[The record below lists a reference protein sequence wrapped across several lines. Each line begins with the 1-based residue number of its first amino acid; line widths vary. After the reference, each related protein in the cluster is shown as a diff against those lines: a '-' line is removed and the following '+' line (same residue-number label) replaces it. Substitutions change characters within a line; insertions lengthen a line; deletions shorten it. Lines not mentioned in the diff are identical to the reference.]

1 MARRLLLFLGL
12 GLQAPLLQAQTNED
26 VAFMQGSPL
35 GCFVRGFKFDRY
47 IPNKNIN
54 TTSLKLCQ
62 EHCQYVDGC
71 VKFSY
76 RAFWGECWFADINAV
91 EVPVDSPYLIVGYRT
106 CDAEGMHLP
115 ARCSTETPGN
125 GFPGQSAEASNSA
138 WPGGKQPYGLE
149 CWPKSWDGAPLPC
162 TQVDVLDDT
171 KNGWPGKCVGLV
183 EMKEINGSKC
193 GENCRQ
199 HPECQSW
206 QKTVYNSCWQ
216 GLGKDCFV
224 RGNFMP
230 KEAQRLQHGSVRVLK
245 DLTGYQIVGLWKG
258 FDNDE
263 GFFQNVQDAISFC
276 KHMCYSDFR
285 CQYWTYAP
293 NYGCWIEDASQEY
306 GPPFP
311 LTLDAARRDT
321 MFAQDCVAG
330 EYIQHFCPEG
340 SVSRKEPAAPVTL
353 SNCAERGFR
362 YEPPD
367 MFLSFRTAE
376 ANYEACRQ
384 RCKLTVYCNFF
395 AYWPDGGCHISGGD
409 AHRVPAENYE
419 VISGPTDCSKAY
431 STTTNLEAWATTA
444 PTLSPVVVQPGKTGV
459 KPKVAHDD
467 TKPVELPDTAHMA
480 EIAIVLHNLDVSS
493 LSEPEVHLLQARY
506 AQALSQTLGVPVDQV
521 QEGPGANDLKA
532 QVKLTPTAGGSMLT
546 AFTLNDPV
554 GSPDPAKLLAKLK
567 VPALPSN
574 LKAATSG
581 AALPP
586 SSMSGPLL
594 VSEPLVGTKE
604 HPLKGP
610 RPQPSFFSQWWP
622 LITVLAII
630 ACIGGGIFIHRMYEE
645 QLEEKRLVASGR
657 GISVQDSDM
666 SVSLKDVEDF
676 DSGYDPSPGSG
687 NGYQPTPYPA
697 PYQSSASY
705 GGPSSQQHVRKFW
718 AVCPVR
724 TCALALAPGMM
735 LQPRSVPMYPVA
747 ETSEAFQGKGINWLI
762 DASSELYN
770 RKSTWNLGKV
780 RTSALAND
788 DRRGDAWTTGRRR
801 REMVIQRTPGPDVR
815 PQFQDTEPLQSSL
828 RCALM
833 IIGTLFT
840 TDDRSLQGPSPTYP
854 LLQSLNPTS
863 SPAGPEE
870 GLEDATETPLSPRP
884 AASSRTDPHLFF
896 SPMPMQRHTEAP
908 AVSPCSPSRACRDIK
923 GDAAEE
929 LCHLSEAVNARVCTW
944 SDVGD
949 PKHLRS
955 RQDFSTHLSFSDAMA
970 LAQAIQSVADHVAD
984 RRGAVTIALAGA
996 GASLLAVRL
1005 LLRSRVDRFPEVP
1018 GYWLLGVLPELGPGA
1033 KFLTE
1038 KLEEWAEK
1046 YGQEGVYEMDLA
1058 GSRTVV
1064 CCNWQQAHPI
1074 LSLRPFKMPKNWR
1087 IQNVADIIG
1096 GSFFSEGDRW
1106 KRERRVLS
1114 PAFSRKNVESYIPA
1128 VECITQQL
1136 LREMG
1141 RDLSERGETNFSE
1154 LLPLYTADVICKTAL
1169 GQEMRMLEKRS
1180 SDIVSDV
1187 KALFQAFQTR
1197 FFAPLP
1203 YWKVPGL
1210 ASFFDNGA
1218 QVSKRFYNRSEQIL
1232 QTAQGGGRCIV
1243 DKLKDMDGDKF
1254 SHSELMDNLTVL
1266 FLAGTDTTSLAL
1278 CWSFYYLSKDLQL
1291 QTAVAQE
1298 VRTLPDGEISL
1309 TELETLPTVQAVWL
1323 ETLRCHGPA
1332 NALELQS
1339 TEEITL
1345 AGRKLPAGTE
1355 FLIAIRN
1362 ILKNDPEVK
1371 KKLGDDLQVFR
1382 PSRWLGP
1389 DGIVKHAPFDSLAF
1403 GYGPRICLGM
1413 RLAEYEGLLVI
1424 AKVVQKFVLEQWDK
1438 PPLMETANFVSNEPA
1453 SPVSIKL

>member
-1 MARRLLLFLGL
+1 MMTDFSLRVGSSSKYQVRNIWISRSLVWRCVAGRRPEPMARRLLLFLGL
-12 GLQAPLLQAQTNED
+12 GLQVSLLQAQTNED

-340 SVSRKEPAAPVTL
+340 FVSRKEPTAPVTL

-367 MFLSFRTAE
+367 MFLSFRTTE

-395 AYWPDGGCHISGGD
+395 AYWPDGGCHIAGGD

-431 STTTNLEAWATTA
+431 STTTNLEAWATTT

-467 TKPVELPDTAHMA
+467 TQPVELPDTAHMA

-506 AQALSQTLGVPVDQV
+506 AQAISQTLGVPVDQV
-521 QEGPGANDLKA
+521 QEGPSANDLKA

-622 LITVLAII
+622 LLTVLAII
-630 ACIGGGIFIHRMYEE
+630 VCIGGGIYFHRMYEE

-705 GGPSSQQHVRKFW
+705 GGPSSQSY
-718 AVCPVR
+718 
-724 TCALALAPGMM
+724 
-735 LQPRSVPMYPVA
+735 QPRQQNSY
-747 ETSEAFQGKGINWLI
+747 QG
-762 DASSELYN
+762 YN
-770 RKSTWNLGKV
+770 
-780 RTSALAND
+780 
-788 DRRGDAWTTGRRR
+788 
-801 REMVIQRTPGPDVR
+801 
-815 PQFQDTEPLQSSL
+815 PQPYQ
-828 RCALM
+828 
-833 IIGTLFT
+833 
-840 TDDRSLQGPSPTYP
+840 
-854 LLQSLNPTS
+854 
-863 SPAGPEE
+863 
-870 GLEDATETPLSPRP
+870 PRY
-884 AASSRTDPHLFF
+884 A
-896 SPMPMQRHTEAP
+896 
-908 AVSPCSPSRACRDIK
+908 
-923 GDAAEE
+923 
-929 LCHLSEAVNARVCTW
+929 
-944 SDVGD
+944 
-949 PKHLRS
+949 
-955 RQDFSTHLSFSDAMA
+955 
-970 LAQAIQSVADHVAD
+970 
-984 RRGAVTIALAGA
+984 
-996 GASLLAVRL
+996 
-1005 LLRSRVDRFPEVP
+1005 
-1018 GYWLLGVLPELGPGA
+1018 
-1033 KFLTE
+1033 
-1038 KLEEWAEK
+1038 
-1046 YGQEGVYEMDLA
+1046 
-1058 GSRTVV
+1058 
-1064 CCNWQQAHPI
+1064 
-1074 LSLRPFKMPKNWR
+1074 
-1087 IQNVADIIG
+1087 
-1096 GSFFSEGDRW
+1096 
-1106 KRERRVLS
+1106 
-1114 PAFSRKNVESYIPA
+1114 
-1128 VECITQQL
+1128 
-1136 LREMG
+1136 
-1141 RDLSERGETNFSE
+1141 
-1154 LLPLYTADVICKTAL
+1154 
-1169 GQEMRMLEKRS
+1169 
-1180 SDIVSDV
+1180 
-1187 KALFQAFQTR
+1187 
-1197 FFAPLP
+1197 
-1203 YWKVPGL
+1203 
-1210 ASFFDNGA
+1210 
-1218 QVSKRFYNRSEQIL
+1218 
-1232 QTAQGGGRCIV
+1232 
-1243 DKLKDMDGDKF
+1243 
-1254 SHSELMDNLTVL
+1254 
-1266 FLAGTDTTSLAL
+1266 
-1278 CWSFYYLSKDLQL
+1278 
-1291 QTAVAQE
+1291 
-1298 VRTLPDGEISL
+1298 
-1309 TELETLPTVQAVWL
+1309 
-1323 ETLRCHGPA
+1323 
-1332 NALELQS
+1332 
-1339 TEEITL
+1339 
-1345 AGRKLPAGTE
+1345 
-1355 FLIAIRN
+1355 
-1362 ILKNDPEVK
+1362 
-1371 KKLGDDLQVFR
+1371 
-1382 PSRWLGP
+1382 
-1389 DGIVKHAPFDSLAF
+1389 
-1403 GYGPRICLGM
+1403 
-1413 RLAEYEGLLVI
+1413 
-1424 AKVVQKFVLEQWDK
+1424 
-1438 PPLMETANFVSNEPA
+1438 
-1453 SPVSIKL
+1453 

>member
-1 MARRLLLFLGL
+1 
-12 GLQAPLLQAQTNED
+12 
-26 VAFMQGSPL
+26 
-35 GCFVRGFKFDRY
+35 
-47 IPNKNIN
+47 
-54 TTSLKLCQ
+54 
-62 EHCQYVDGC
+62 
-71 VKFSY
+71 
-76 RAFWGECWFADINAV
+76 
-91 EVPVDSPYLIVGYRT
+91 
-106 CDAEGMHLP
+106 
-115 ARCSTETPGN
+115 
-125 GFPGQSAEASNSA
+125 
-138 WPGGKQPYGLE
+138 
-149 CWPKSWDGAPLPC
+149 
-162 TQVDVLDDT
+162 
-171 KNGWPGKCVGLV
+171 
-183 EMKEINGSKC
+183 
-193 GENCRQ
+193 
-199 HPECQSW
+199 
-206 QKTVYNSCWQ
+206 
-216 GLGKDCFV
+216 
-224 RGNFMP
+224 
-230 KEAQRLQHGSVRVLK
+230 
-245 DLTGYQIVGLWKG
+245 
-258 FDNDE
+258 
-263 GFFQNVQDAISFC
+263 
-276 KHMCYSDFR
+276 
-285 CQYWTYAP
+285 
-293 NYGCWIEDASQEY
+293 
-306 GPPFP
+306 
-311 LTLDAARRDT
+311 
-321 MFAQDCVAG
+321 
-330 EYIQHFCPEG
+330 
-340 SVSRKEPAAPVTL
+340 
-353 SNCAERGFR
+353 
-362 YEPPD
+362 
-367 MFLSFRTAE
+367 
-376 ANYEACRQ
+376 
-384 RCKLTVYCNFF
+384 
-395 AYWPDGGCHISGGD
+395 
-409 AHRVPAENYE
+409 
-419 VISGPTDCSKAY
+419 
-431 STTTNLEAWATTA
+431 
-444 PTLSPVVVQPGKTGV
+444 
-459 KPKVAHDD
+459 
-467 TKPVELPDTAHMA
+467 
-480 EIAIVLHNLDVSS
+480 
-493 LSEPEVHLLQARY
+493 
-506 AQALSQTLGVPVDQV
+506 
-521 QEGPGANDLKA
+521 
-532 QVKLTPTAGGSMLT
+532 
-546 AFTLNDPV
+546 
-554 GSPDPAKLLAKLK
+554 
-567 VPALPSN
+567 
-574 LKAATSG
+574 
-581 AALPP
+581 
-586 SSMSGPLL
+586 
-594 VSEPLVGTKE
+594 
-604 HPLKGP
+604 
-610 RPQPSFFSQWWP
+610 
-622 LITVLAII
+622 
-630 ACIGGGIFIHRMYEE
+630 
-645 QLEEKRLVASGR
+645 
-657 GISVQDSDM
+657 
-666 SVSLKDVEDF
+666 
-676 DSGYDPSPGSG
+676 
-687 NGYQPTPYPA
+687 
-697 PYQSSASY
+697 
-705 GGPSSQQHVRKFW
+705 
-718 AVCPVR
+718 
-724 TCALALAPGMM
+724 
-735 LQPRSVPMYPVA
+735 
-747 ETSEAFQGKGINWLI
+747 
-762 DASSELYN
+762 
-770 RKSTWNLGKV
+770 
-780 RTSALAND
+780 
-788 DRRGDAWTTGRRR
+788 
-801 REMVIQRTPGPDVR
+801 
-815 PQFQDTEPLQSSL
+815 
-828 RCALM
+828 
-833 IIGTLFT
+833 
-840 TDDRSLQGPSPTYP
+840 
-854 LLQSLNPTS
+854 
-863 SPAGPEE
+863 
-870 GLEDATETPLSPRP
+870 
-884 AASSRTDPHLFF
+884 
-896 SPMPMQRHTEAP
+896 MQRHTEAP

-923 GDAAEE
+923 GDAAEG
-929 LCHLSEAVNARVCTW
+929 LCLSEAVNARVCTW

-955 RQDFSTHLSFSDAMA
+955 RQDFSTHLSFSDVMA
-970 LAQAIQSVADHVAD
+970 LAQAIQSVVDHVAD

-1453 SPVSIKL
+1453 SPVSIKLRPRSW